1 MTGQVCWV
9 GRSSMD
15 VLCSVENEN
24 GEPLVQSHFIM
35 VARCPKTGRAA
46 PVVQLKPET
55 ETEIANYKHSEEL
68 NAVSIHL
75 TLTILKTSL
84 ASISRKIVNST
95 RKT

>member
-1 MTGQVCWV
+1 MHDARKDDLIMTGQVSWV

-15 VLCSVENEN
+15 VLCSVEDEN

-75 TLTILKTSL
+75 TLTILKMT
-84 ASISRKIVNST
+84 N
-95 RKT
+95 